1 MSQRLYAILAA
12 EPSGDL
18 QAAALIAHLRRLDP
32 KATFVGV
39 GGAHLRE
46 QGVELLVDT
55 SAWGSIGVFEVLGRL
70 PRIAWEYW
78 KLRRRLLA
86 MRPALTVMIDSPAVF
101 MRLARPLKKAGLRT
115 LYYFPP
121 SAWTDSSERLRSI
134 ASRVD
139 TVVCTFRRNFEAYR
153 AAAIPV
159 EFFGHP
165 MIDVVRSYSRAEAHR
180 ELGMEDRGARYVA
193 LLPGSRLQEI
203 RLMTPLLIEAARML
217 AQRDPDLVFLL
228 PAASDKV
235 YARLQELSEGW
246 SDLRLHLVRGKT
258 HPVLSL
264 ARVALL
270 ASGSVSLEAACLG
283 TPMVLAYRVNR
294 WDFLGVHLLMRLKVI
309 KIGRIA
315 LPNLVLDEEILP
327 ELLQDKAT
335 PSNIFREAVS
345 LLEEGPK
352 RTEMLEN
359 LSRVRTSLGAPPVV
373 PRVAQAIVE
382 AAGSP

>member
-1 MSQRLYAILAA
+1 MSQRVYAILAA

-18 QAAALIAHLRRLDP
+18 QAAALIPHLRRLDP
-32 KATFVGV
+32 GATFIGV

-86 MRPALTVMIDSPAVF
+86 MRPTLTVMIDSPALF
-101 MRLARPLKKAGLRT
+101 MRLARPLKSAGLRT
-115 LYYFPP
+115 VYYFPP
-121 SAWTDSSERLRSI
+121 SAWTDNQERLRSI

-139 TVVCTFRRNFEAYR
+139 KVICTFRRNFEAYR
-153 AAAIPV
+153 TAGIPV
-159 EFFGHP
+159 EYFGHP
-165 MIDVVRSYSRAEAHR
+165 MVDVVQPYSREEAHR
-180 ELGMEDRGARYVA
+180 ALGMDDRGARYVA

-203 RLMTPLLIEAARML
+203 RLMTPLLIEAARLL
-217 AQRDPDLVFLL
+217 AQRYPDLVFLL

-235 YARLQELSEGW
+235 YERLQELSEGW

-264 ARVALL
+264 SRVALL
-270 ASGSVSLEAACLG
+270 ASGSVSLEAGCLG

-294 WDFLGVHLLMRLKVI
+294 WDLLGVRLLMWLKVI

-327 ELLQDKAT
+327 ELLQEKAT
-335 PSNIFREAVS
+335 PTSIFREAVS
-345 LLEEGPK
+345 LFEEGPK
-352 RTEMLEN
+352 RTAMLED
-359 LSRVRTSLGAPPVV
+359 LSRMRTSLGSSPVV
-373 PRVAQAIVE
+373 PRVAQTIAE
-382 AAGSP
+382 SAGAR